1 MELAYMAQHGV
12 YLSIHGA
19 KPSSTRHKTTWL
31 ASKPQRHAKPPIGLR
46 SCRASGFSAQEVGTH
61 ADNLRSRA
69 IARLGIHLQDGRAS
83 AHTTV
88 VPLERRSP
96 LKASLEAAKAVAK
109 DKVPTGSAADKVK
122 DGASSSSV
130 EAVKSIEALGEEKTM
145 GRARLPDGQ
154 GSARTLSRQRYR
166 AKKERRPYLGPDRG
180 KRVGRPGKL
189 DIGQGSSSTL
199 FRQRRA
205 MQEAAAKQLALEAG
219 DAAALARQE
228 AHQKALYEQ
237 NKVTVATSRQR
248 SRLRERGWSE
258 MRIWRTLPGDARRA
272 SNKIRERLDK
282 EIKAANADPRE
293 FYPEYSNDRVGEN
306 ALTTARQRL
315 RMKGIKED
323 VIFQQYPGK
332 TPLDR
337 PRRGRPPVYKG
348 PGQVPA
354 KFQPG
359 RYVRVGGT
367 SRVSDSALPLLT
379 ASRAAPQV
387 GSLGR
392 AAPSN
397 SANIA
402 SSETPH
408 RMLDFDLNLPPPEH

>member
-1 MELAYMAQHGV
+1 MRRILLALCFAAH
-12 YLSIHGA
+12 S
-19 KPSSTRHKTTWL
+19 
-31 ASKPQRHAKPPIGLR
+31 IGLR
-46 SCRASGFSAQEVGTH
+46 ACGASAVSAQEVGTR

-69 IARLGIHLQDGRAS
+69 IARLGIHPQDGRAS
-83 AHTTV
+83 ARTAV
-88 VPLERRSP
+88 VPLERRAP
-96 LKASLEAAKAVAK
+96 LKAPLEIATTVAK
-109 DKVPTGSAADKVK
+109 DKVPTGTAADKAK
-122 DGASSSSV
+122 DGASSSSA
-130 EAVKSIEALGEEKTM
+130 EALQSISALGEEKTM

-166 AKKERRPYLGPDRG
+166 AKQERRPYLGPDRG
-180 KRVGRPGKL
+180 KRLGRPAKL

-199 FRQRRA
+199 FRQKRA
-205 MQEAAAKQLALEAG
+205 MKEAAAKQIALEAG
-219 DAAALARQE
+219 DSAALARQE
-228 AHQKALYEQ
+228 AHQKALYQQ

-248 SRLRERGWSE
+248 SRLRVRGWSE
-258 MRIWRTLPGDARRA
+258 MRIWRTLPGDPRRA
-272 SNKIRERLDK
+272 SNEIKERLDA
-282 EIKAANADPRE
+282 EIKAANADPHE
-293 FYPEYSNDRVGEN
+293 FYPETTNDRVGEN

-323 VIFQQYPGK
+323 AIFQQYPGK

-367 SRVSDSALPLLT
+367 SRVSDSALSLLT
-379 ASRAAPQV
+379 ASGAAPQV

-397 SANIA
+397 SANHVNVA

-408 RMLDFDLNLPPPEH
+408 RMHDFDLNLPPPED